1 MCVTEPVLY
10 AVTVLYAVGLR
21 LCCTQEARIT
31 CLLTGGSAMS
41 FEFTSPFDNN
51 GLLYH
56 LGTTAVWHGNLGT
69 DTTVAYVNPHKRG
82 LVVASMSSILMGS
95 PDLFVEQRPK
105 PGVRAQ
111 YNGTM
116 NKLGAWMA
124 VDLGSTRKFSPT
136 WYCLRNG
143 DDVGYSALRNL
154 VLQASQDGHDWVSI
168 KVHNDDHSLAERK
181 FSEAAWAVEAQPD
194 KAWRH
199 FRILQTGPSSGG
211 SHGDRALFCSGI
223 ELYGELRKLR

>member
-1 MCVTEPVLY
+1 M
-10 AVTVLYAVGLR
+10 
-21 LCCTQEARIT
+21 QEAQII

-41 FEFTSPFDNN
+41 FEFSSPFDDN
-51 GLLYH
+51 GLLYQ
-56 LGTTAVWHGNLGT
+56 LGTTAVWHGTATG
-69 DTTVAYVNPHKRG
+69 VYANPHKHG

-105 PGVRAQ
+105 PDIRAQ

-116 NKLGAWMA
+116 NTMDAWMA
-124 VDLGSTRKFSPT
+124 VDLGSTRQFSPT

-143 DDVGYSALRNL
+143 DDVGYSALRNW

-168 KVHNDDHSLAERK
+168 KAHNDDDSLAERK